1 MKREIN
7 ILVLE
12 DSEDDYELS
21 LNYIKMAEF
30 EVYSEV
36 AWTKDQFEKNLESN
50 NWDIILCDYDMPQF
64 NAIDAL
70 NVLRDKNIDIPLI
83 VISGSIS
90 EELAVSTIKA
100 GAKDYL
106 MKDKLMKLPYAIA
119 RALRENKAE
128 KERRFN
134 EKELASAYRKQK
146 ALIAAVNT
154 SALLLTVNNDAIIES
169 VNDTFCELTG
179 YSREDLLNVKV
190 SVLDFDNSYEDL
202 ICNFKNVSAEHG
214 YFRKQVKIKTKTG
227 RPIWIDLS
235 VTPVNDKTESEG
247 YLLLAS
253 DITEQRRAAAEKN
266 SLLNELIVNNQD
278 LEQFNY
284 IISHNLRAPVA
295 KLIGLA
301 DILNDQNMD
310 ESIRYNVLQTIKDES
325 LQLDQVLK
333 DLTSVTSIRKGI
345 DELLTEVNL
354 SASIDFSLQI
364 LKQENE
370 ARDFEV
376 IGNIDKNINVK
387 GVESYIKNI
396 FLNILSNAYKFRD
409 PARHLVIHIEAC
421 RLDNNNVQLTIKDN
435 GIGFDSD
442 KYKPKLFRLYSK
454 FHHNTQGR
462 GIGLFLA
469 KSKMERMGGAI
480 KISSKP
486 NEGST
491 ITLNFQ
497 TWN

>member
-1 MKREIN
+1 MNREIN

-12 DSEDDYELS
+12 DSEDDYELA

-30 EVYSEV
+30 EVYAEMTWS
-36 AWTKDQFEKNLESN
+36 KDQFEKKLESN

-64 NAIDAL
+64 DAFDAL
-70 NVLRDKNIDIPLI
+70 NVLRNKSIDIPLI

-90 EELAVSTIKA
+90 EELAVNTIKA

-106 MKDKLMKLPYAIA
+106 MKDKLMKLPYAVA
-119 RALRENKAE
+119 RALREHKAE
-128 KERRFN
+128 QEKRLN
-134 EKELASAYRKQK
+134 EKELAAAYRKQK
-146 ALIAAVNT
+146 ALVAAINT
-154 SALLLTVNNDAIIES
+154 SALLLTVNNDAIIET
-169 VNDTFCELTG
+169 VNDTFCQLTG
-179 YSREDLLNVKV
+179 YSREELINVKL
-190 SVLDFDNSYEDL
+190 SVLDFDNSYEEL
-202 ICNFKNVSAEHG
+202 IYNFKNVSAEHG
-214 YFRKQVKIKTKTG
+214 YIRKQVKIKTKTG
-227 RPIWIDLS
+227 RPVWIDLS
-235 VTPVNDKTESEG
+235 VTSVNDKTESEG
-247 YLLLAS
+247 YLLLAR
-253 DITEQRRAAAEKN
+253 DITEQRRTAAEKN
-266 SLLNELIVNNQD
+266 SLLEELIVNNQD

-284 IISHNLRAPVA
+284 IISHNLRAPIV

-301 DILNDQNMD
+301 NLLSDDNLDKEILN
-310 ESIRYNVLQTIKDES
+310 NVIETIKDEAH
-325 LQLDQVLK
+325 QLDHVLK

-345 DELLTEVNL
+345 DEPLTKVNL

-376 IGNIDKNINVK
+376 IGNIDKHINVK

-409 PARHLVIHIEAC
+409 HSKPLVIHIEAC

-442 KYKPKLFRLYSK
+442 KHKPKLFRLYSK

-486 NEGST
+486 NEGSVL
-491 ITLNFQ
+491 TLNFQ